1 MTDGPSAPAL
11 RDASTRTGAYALT
24 GLLVGAVAGLVSPVT
39 ASALTLTSDGD
50 LLSSSWA
57 AAPGL
62 VIAWLLFACFTVPV
76 GLVAGALLG
85 ALVSLFRPV
94 LAGASPRLRVLV
106 LGSISAAL
114 STTAMVLVGGFVLP
128 WPGWVLPGVV
138 FGALGPLLAER
149 SAAARDRRR
158 ALAELDGD
166 RASSWAVF

>member
-1 MTDGPSAPAL
+1 MTDSPSTLSL
-11 RDASTRTGAYALT
+11 RDASTRTGTYALT
-24 GLLVGAVAGLVSPVT
+24 GLLVGAAAGLVSPVT
-39 ASALTLTSDGD
+39 ASALTLTSDGG

-57 AAPGL
+57 AVPDL
-62 VIAWLLFACFTVPV
+62 VIAWLILACFAVPI

-149 SAAARDRRR
+149 SAASRDRRR
-158 ALAELDGD
+158 TLAELDGD
-166 RASSWAVF
+166 RASSWVTF